1 MLVALSIRDI
11 VLIERLSIDFHSG
24 MTVLTGETGA
34 GKSILLD
41 ALSLALGGRGDNA
54 LVRHGAGQGDVT
66 AVFDVRGDHPAR
78 ALLAESGIDGDGDL
92 ILRRVQ
98 GEDGRTRAFINDQPV
113 SINLLRE
120 AGKGLVEIHGQHDDR
135 AMVETAIH
143 RRLLDAFAGLS
154 GSVAE
159 IADMHRAWRG
169 AVAAV
174 AELERSI
181 AAAQAEA
188 EYLRASVDELNRLAP
203 QGGEEDALADRRQQM
218 MRSEKI
224 ASDISDAYDT
234 VAGSAS
240 PLPTL
245 ASLVRRLERKA
256 GDAGGLLDEP
266 VAALDRAV
274 LALQESERAL
284 EAAIAAAAFD
294 PRELERVEER
304 LFALRAAARKH
315 GTAVAD
321 LPALRDRMS
330 AELVQLASGEE
341 RLGSLRRAAVAARE
355 SYDKAAAALSARRKR
370 AARSLER
377 AVADELPALKL
388 ERAEFSVVIAS
399 DPSHPTET
407 GVDEVAFEVRTN
419 PGARPGPLMK
429 VASGGELARFL
440 LALKVALAD
449 RGSAPTLVFDE
460 IDTAVGGAVAEAIGV
475 RLARLSER
483 VQVLAVTHAPQVA
496 ARATSHLLVSKAAS
510 QGGKQVVTT
519 VALLDDMRRREE
531 IARML
536 AGATVT
542 DEARAAADRLIL
554 GAA

>member
-11 VLIERLSIDFHSG
+11 VLIERLSVDFRSG

-41 ALSLALGGRGDNA
+41 ALSLALGGRGDSA
-54 LVRHGAGQGDVT
+54 LVRHGAGQGDIT
-66 AVFDVRGDHPAR
+66 AVFDVAADHPVR
-78 ALLAESGIDGDGDL
+78 KLLAESGIDGDGDL

-113 SINLLRE
+113 SANLLRE

-135 AMVETAIH
+135 AMVETRVH
-143 RRLLDAFAGLS
+143 RRLLDAFAGLGAAAAET
-154 GSVAE
+154 GSA
-159 IADMHRAWRG
+159 HRAWQSAG
-169 AVAAV
+169 AAV
-174 AELERSI
+174 AELERGI

-203 QGGEEDALADRRQQM
+203 QSGEEESLADRRQQM
-218 MRSEKI
+218 MRAEKI
-224 ASDISDAYDT
+224 ASDISDAHDT

-256 GDAGGLLDEP
+256 AEAGGLLDEP
-266 VAALDRAV
+266 VACLDRAV
-274 LALQESERAL
+274 LALQEGERAL
-284 EAAIAAAAFD
+284 ERAMAATAFD
-294 PRELERVEER
+294 PKELERVEER

-315 GTAVAD
+315 GVAVAD
-321 LPALRDRMS
+321 LPALRERMS
-330 AELVQLASGEE
+330 SELSQLSSGEE
-341 RLGSLRRAAVAARE
+341 RLAVLRREAALAGQR
-355 SYDKAAAALSARRKR
+355 YDRAAAELSARRKR

-377 AVADELPALKL
+377 AVAAELPALRL
-388 ERAEFSVVIAS
+388 ERAEFMVVIES
-399 DPSHPTET
+399 EPERRGET
-407 GVDEVAFEVRTN
+407 GIDEVSFEVRTN

-460 IDTAVGGAVAEAIGV
+460 IDTAVGGAVAEAIGT

-496 ARATSHLLVSKAAS
+496 ARAAWHLLVSKTAVA
-510 QGGKQVVTT
+510 GGRQVVTSVT
-519 VALLDDMRRREE
+519 PLDGLRRREE
-531 IARML
+531 VARML